1 MKCDKC
7 SEREATFYYSSDIN
21 GEKTERHLCADCARE
36 EGFGGALD
44 YRPMTMFG
52 GMFDTVFGDFF
63 MSPRSMISAFNMFG
77 SPMRRMIAPVF
88 PRVQIVI
95 GEPRTAAAQQSSE
108 AETKIPEDAGEEVKA
123 RRELAALKAQLET
136 AVKAEDF
143 EKAIEL
149 RDRIRELEKEG

>member
-1 MKCDKC
+1 MKCEKC
-7 SEREATFYYSSDIN
+7 NEREATFYYSSDIN

-44 YRPMTMFG
+44 YRPMPLFG
-52 GMFDTVFGDFF
+52 GMLDGFFGDFF
-63 MSPRSMISAFNMFG
+63 TPAGSMLSAFDMFG
-77 SPMRRMIAPVF
+77 SPMRRMMAPAL
-88 PRVQIVI
+88 PRVRIVI
-95 GEPRTAAAQQSSE
+95 GEPRTAPVQQKSE
-108 AETKIPEDAGEEVKA
+108 AETKIPEDAGEEIRA

>member
-1 MKCDKC
+1 MKCEKC
-7 SEREATFYYSSDIN
+7 KEREATFYYSSSIN

-44 YRPMTMFG
+44 YRPSTMFG
-52 GMFDTVFGDFF
+52 GMLDSFFGDLFT
-63 MSPRSMISAFNMFG
+63 PARSMFPAFDMFG
-77 SPMRRMIAPVF
+77 SPMRRMMAPAL
-88 PRVQIVI
+88 PRFRIVV
-95 GEPRTAAAQQSSE
+95 GEPETASAPQSE
-108 AETKIPEDAGEEVKA
+108 AETKIPEDAGEDVKA

-149 RDRIRELEKEG
+149 RDQIRKLEKEG